1 MNDLW
6 QIYQSK
12 TWVEPFL
19 VYSILIFVS
28 LAILLFVLIMI
39 SRTRKIRNEKLTQEY
54 DAIIEKSLFSVL
66 FGDQDYKTVRK
77 EEPFGSLIQKPL
89 FRNHLLASIINLH
102 QNYDGIYAKK
112 LESFYFES
120 NLIND
125 SFDKLKNRHWEI
137 KCKGIKELAE
147 MNITKAFN
155 SLVRISKS
163 KHKTLR
169 ITALNACIKLNGTNG
184 ITHLIDHKD
193 PIDIWTQLNIL
204 NTFKKGNI
212 ENTNGIEELLTSRNP
227 TVVSLALKLIQTLY
241 LSQKVSA
248 IQHLIA
254 TTKSEVLK
262 NEALAV
268 MHLFQTSNPSKA

>member
-19 VYSILIFVS
+19 VYSIAIFIS
-28 LAILLFVLIMI
+28 LSIFLFVLIMI
-39 SRTRKIRNEKLTQEY
+39 SRTNKIRNQKLMKEY

-66 FGDQDYKTVRK
+66 FSDQNYKTVHK
-77 EEPFGSLIQKPL
+77 EEPFNSLIQKPL
-89 FRNHLLASIINLH
+89 FRNHLLTSIINLH
-102 QNYDGIYAKK
+102 QNYEGVYAKK
-112 LESFYFES
+112 LEAFYFES

-125 SFDKLKNRHWEI
+125 SFEKLKNRHWEI

-155 SLVRISKS
+155 SLVKISKT

-212 ENTNGIEELLTSRNP
+212 ENTNGIEVLLISKNP

-241 LSQKVSA
+241 LSQKAPSV
-248 IQHLIA
+248 QQLIA
-254 TTKSEVLK
+254 TTNSEILK

-268 MHLFQTSNPSKA
+268 IHFFQTSNSPKA